1 MRCPSASSAAAG
13 AGAEA
18 SRRSF
23 IYTSVE
29 KIDNEYP
36 ATPAFEKE
44 EDIPPCRTT
53 NDMKNRAQSFK
64 TAVIDVVVTLQVLRK
79 LNDAK
84 FKQIAKKTLPAR
96 SGKSGTGEERRTEK
110 TCLASVRAT
119 GPVRNRKLKVDD
131 TKRSPRVPTPSTH
144 MLLLRSIFL
153 RRIPRV
159 ASRIRPANSSAA
171 VPVADVV
178 VSRITDVAE
187 RHTPAEMPLT
197 ATAILVENLSSLA
210 THEKAYTRAGEELL
224 TVRIIGIGKE
234 INA

>member
-1 MRCPSASSAAAG
+1 MSRNYFFEVGCPSASSAKAG

-44 EDIPPCRTT
+44 EDGEDVPPCRTT
-53 NDMKNRAQSFK
+53 KDMKNRAQSFK

-84 FKQIAKKTLPAR
+84 FKQIAKKTFPAR
-96 SGKSGTGEERRTEK
+96 SGKSGTGEERRTENA
-110 TCLASVRAT
+110 CLASAMAT

-131 TKRSPRVPTPSTH
+131 T
-144 MLLLRSIFL
+144 
-153 RRIPRV
+153 
-159 ASRIRPANSSAA
+159 
-171 VPVADVV
+171 
-178 VSRITDVAE
+178 
-187 RHTPAEMPLT
+187 
-197 ATAILVENLSSLA
+197 
-210 THEKAYTRAGEELL
+210 
-224 TVRIIGIGKE
+224 
-234 INA
+234 

>member
-1 MRCPSASSAAAG
+1 MGCPSASSTA

-44 EDIPPCRTT
+44 EDREDVPPCRTT
-53 NDMKNRAQSFK
+53 NDVKNRAQSFK
-64 TAVIDVVVTLQVLRK
+64 TAVIDVVVTLQVFRK

-84 FKQIAKKTLPAR
+84 FKQTAKKTFPAR
-96 SGKSGTGEERRTEK
+96 SGKSGTGEESRTEK

-131 TKRSPRVPTPSTH
+131 T
-144 MLLLRSIFL
+144 
-153 RRIPRV
+153 
-159 ASRIRPANSSAA
+159 
-171 VPVADVV
+171 
-178 VSRITDVAE
+178 
-187 RHTPAEMPLT
+187 
-197 ATAILVENLSSLA
+197 
-210 THEKAYTRAGEELL
+210 
-224 TVRIIGIGKE
+224 
-234 INA
+234 